1 MKAILLA
8 SAALVSL
15 TAAAPAI
22 HASAKWVPEGTTIA
36 PGQPLR
42 SVIVMTIDE
51 GWHTYWTNPGVG
63 GLPLSI
69 KAELPEGWSIGEIQ
83 YPAPKRFMT
92 GELPGFGYEG
102 EIHFPITL
110 TPPADAKGEIPALTA
125 TLSWLTCDD
134 ATCLP
139 GKAGIT
145 PGKPDADLVAE
156 AFEKLPS
163 PVPGAKLTAT
173 ASGDSV
179 EITLDLPAGS
189 EIDPAAC
196 EIFPSTRNIIDPA
209 AKPVFVKS
217 GASWKFSAP
226 KSEYLEGKI
235 EALTLILVSPD
246 KKAWELSTVK

>member
-8 SAALVSL
+8 SAALVSI

-22 HASAKWVPEGTTIA
+22 HASAKWVPESDTIA
-36 PGQPLR
+36 VGKPIR
-42 SVIVMTIDE
+42 SVIVMTVDE
-51 GWHTYWTNPGVG
+51 GWHTYWTNPGEG

-69 KAELPEGWSIGEIQ
+69 KAELPEGWTLGEIQ
-83 YPAPKRFMT
+83 YPAPIRFMT

-110 TPPADAKGEIPALTA
+110 TPSAGAEGKIPPLTA

-134 ATCLP
+134 STCLP
-139 GKAGIT
+139 GKAELT
-145 PGKPDADLVAE
+145 PAKPDSDLVSDAYAE
-156 AFEKLPS
+156 IPS
-163 PVPGAKLTAT
+163 PIPGAKLTASV
-173 ASGDSV
+173 SGDSV
-179 EITLDLPAGS
+179 DIVLTLPEGS
-189 EIDPAAC
+189 KIDPVAG
-196 EIFPSTRNIIDPA
+196 EVFPATRNIIDPA